1 MQATCNKEYI
11 NKRLKILKIN
21 LNYLYNT
28 ILMDIEINTPIEEEK
43 PKLSTKDELIINI
56 KEWIKIDTEIN
67 KLKAEVKEKTGKQKE
82 LTGMLVNV
90 MKNNSIDCFDIN
102 GGSLV
107 YKKRKTRKTITGKFL
122 LAQLEEYY
130 KDKPEVAKEITNKV
144 LENRQ
149 EVVKEEIKRKIN
161 K

>member
-1 MQATCNKEYI
+1 MATQATEQI
-11 NKRLKILKIN
+11 
-21 LNYLYNT
+21 
-28 ILMDIEINTPIEEEK
+28 IEETK
-43 PKLSTKDELIINI
+43 TKLNTKDELIINI
-56 KEWIKIDTEIN
+56 KEWIKRDTEIT
-67 KLKAEVKEKTGKQKE
+67 KMKTEIKEKTAKQKE
-82 LTGMLVNV
+82 LTSMLVNV

-122 LAQLEEYY
+122 LTQLEEYY

-144 LENRQ
+144 LENRE

>member
-1 MQATCNKEYI
+1 MEANDLNLKEE
-11 NKRLKILKIN
+11 
-21 LNYLYNT
+21 T
-28 ILMDIEINTPIEEEK
+28 EETK
-43 PKLSTKDELIINI
+43 PKISVKNELITNI
-56 KEWIKIDTEIN
+56 KEWIKMDTEIS
-67 KLKAEVKEKTGKQKE
+67 KLKAEVKEKTAKQKE
-82 LTGMLVNV
+82 LTASLVNV

-130 KDKPEVAKEITNKV
+130 KDAPEVAKEITNKV
-144 LENRQ
+144 LENREQ
-149 EVVKEEIKRKIN
+149 VVKEEIKRKIN

>member
-1 MQATCNKEYI
+1 ME
-11 NKRLKILKIN
+11 
-21 LNYLYNT
+21 
-28 ILMDIEINTPIEEEK
+28 IEMNAPVEEEK

-82 LTGMLVNV
+82 LTNALVNV
-90 MKNNSIDCFDIN
+90 MKSNSIDCFDIN

-144 LENRQ
+144 LENRE

>member
-1 MQATCNKEYI
+1 MEANDLNLKE
-11 NKRLKILKIN
+11 
-21 LNYLYNT
+21 
-28 ILMDIEINTPIEEEK
+28 EVEETK
-43 PKLSTKDELIINI
+43 PKISVKNELITNI
-56 KEWIKIDTEIN
+56 KEWIKMDTEIS
-67 KLKAEVKEKTGKQKE
+67 KLKAEVKEKTVKQKE
-82 LTGMLVNV
+82 LTAGLVNV

-130 KDKPEVAKEITNKV
+130 KDAPEVAKEITNKV
-144 LENRQ
+144 LENREQ
-149 EVVKEEIKRKIN
+149 VVKEEIKRKIN